1 MAIEAQ
7 QQQRGLRRSGPNP
20 LFFSLLALAAGAM
33 LAAAAI
39 PPQRVGVAL
48 NSVLV
53 YRVEA
58 AGVIW
63 LVGYLIVAGVW
74 LGWHRRLFKRLPV
87 PGMGDAETPDY
98 AQTAVDEL
106 EKQIAE
112 MTEFRRTTLDAV
124 TEVKERVARLEGRL
138 DG

>member
-1 MAIEAQ
+1 
-7 QQQRGLRRSGPNP
+7 

-39 PPQRVGVAL
+39 PPQRAGVAL

-58 AGVIW
+58 AGVMW

-87 PGMGDAETPDY
+87 PGLGDAELPDGD

-106 EKQIAE
+106 EKQAGE
-112 MTEFRRTTLDAV
+112 MKEFRRTTLDAL